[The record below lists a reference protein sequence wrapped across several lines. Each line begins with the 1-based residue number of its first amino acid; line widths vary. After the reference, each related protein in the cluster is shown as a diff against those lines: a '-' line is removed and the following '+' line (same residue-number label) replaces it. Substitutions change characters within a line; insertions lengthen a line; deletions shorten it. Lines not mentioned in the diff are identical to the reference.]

1 MEQFVLVGEFGD
13 QDAVNR
19 ACSLLESQEVPVMV
33 DHWQRDS
40 GLGSEVVYRVLV
52 PVELSQRS
60 LAALSGMLPRFDTT
74 EAAES
79 SLPRA

>member
-1 MEQFVLVGEFGD
+1 MEQYVLVGEFGD

-19 ACSLLESQEVPVMV
+19 ACSLLEAQQVPVMV
-33 DHWQRDS
+33 DHSHRDS
-40 GLGSEVVYRVLV
+40 ELGAELVYRVLV

-60 LAALSGMLPRFDTT
+60 LAALSGMLPRF
-74 EAAES
+74 EQANSNGS

>member
-19 ACSLLESQEVPVMV
+19 ACSLLEAQEVPVMV
-33 DHWQRDS
+33 DHWHRDS
-40 GLGSEVVYRVLV
+40 GLSSEVVYRVLV

-60 LAALSGMLPRFDTT
+60 LSALSGMLPRFESADAT
-74 EAAES
+74 ES

>member
-19 ACSLLESQEVPVMV
+19 ACSLLEAQEVPVMV
-33 DHWQRDS
+33 DHWHRDS
-40 GLGSEVVYRVLV
+40 DLGSEVVYRVLV

-60 LAALSGMLPRFDTT
+60 LSALSGMLPRFDIA
-74 EAAES
+74 EAPAS